1 MSSTSLDRSYNL
13 PSAFASACRMARSES
28 ELFERCRQ
36 VLTRRF
42 ETEHIWLSVTR
53 QDAAPERI
61 GGPDGFESAVEVSR
75 CVTGPTEI
83 VVYTSHA
90 IAPTLEPEAGLVALG
105 LAVVLELRAVI
116 QDRQIQLDDAVFQL
130 RALRQVA
137 RLLSSVHSTEET
149 EHLVLDFMSEVFF
162 AYWACLYRA
171 KDGRFQPRQ
180 SRGLD
185 KNSEPPGIETALVDQ
200 SIPLGSLPTDPRE
213 TVVTN
218 WLPAGAELIV
228 PLDTREERLAML
240 VLGPRLNG
248 ENYGQKERDLAG
260 TLSYTAAMA
269 LHNAELVGRLNSEA
283 TTDKLTGLPNRR
295 ALEKRLEAEI
305 SRGTRHQFRT
315 TVALIDVDH
324 FKLVND
330 TQGHAAG
337 DRYLVMIG
345 QALLNQVRALDVVGR
360 WGGDE
365 FLVILTMTSAA
376 EALTFVNRLQ
386 SGVQEIASRHP
397 EYNTATLSIGIAESP
412 RHGRSTAG
420 LLAAADAALYAAKHG
435 GRNLVEIAR
444 DT

>member
-1 MSSTSLDRSYNL
+1 MASTSLDRLSL
-13 PSAFASACRMARSES
+13 PNAFAAACRRARSES

-36 VLTRRF
+36 VLTERF
-42 ETEHIWLSVTR
+42 ESDQIWLTVGR
-53 QDAAPERI
+53 NGARPDRI
-61 GGPDGFESAVEVSR
+61 GGPDGFETAVQVGR
-75 CVTGPTEI
+75 CSSGATDITVH
-83 VVYTSHA
+83 TS
-90 IAPTLEPEAGLVALG
+90 PELLPLVEPEAGLVSLG
-105 LAVVLELRAVI
+105 LSIVLELREVI
-116 QDRQIQLDDAVFQL
+116 QDRQAQLDDAIFQL

-162 AYWACLYRA
+162 AWWACLYRPA
-171 KDGRFQPRQ
+171 DGSFHPKQYR
-180 SRGLD
+180 
-185 KNSEPPGIETALVDQ
+185 ALDQ
-200 SIPLGSLPTDPRE
+200 SAVPGPIEASFMEEALPLGSMVMEPGETRLAPR
-213 TVVTN
+213 
-218 WLPAGAELIV
+218 LPAGAALII
-228 PLDTREERLAML
+228 PLDTREERLAVL
-240 VLGPRLNG
+240 VLGPRLNK
-248 ENYGQKERDLAG
+248 EPYGQKERDLGG

-295 ALEKRLEAEI
+295 ALEKRLEAEL

-337 DRYLVMIG
+337 DRYLIMIG
-345 QALLNQVRALDVVGR
+345 QALSQRVRALDVVGR

-386 SGVQEIASRHP
+386 EGVQEIVSRYP
-397 EYNTATLSIGIAESP
+397 EYNTATLSFGLAESP
-412 RHGRSTAG
+412 RHGRTTAA
-420 LLAAADAALYAAKHG
+420 LLAAADAALYSAKHG